1 MTMSRPRRLWHSS
14 TASRSVEPTAG
25 LSRNRQILWLT
36 AEGLSIA
43 GDHVFYLALGWIAV
57 SRYGP
62 SGLGWILAAGALPRG
77 ILMLIGGAFADR
89 VGPLR
94 LTILSDISRAATLAT
109 LCALIWANG
118 PSFPLLIVLAVIF
131 GLADAI
137 YYPASGSL
145 PSLFVPSDQVVR
157 IQNVRNLLNRLALVT
172 GAPLGG
178 VLVAWAGPTLPFLLD
193 AATFL
198 LCAIALL
205 ACRSHALRVAPSVDK
220 HVESRGSGVL
230 ADLRSGLSYVRRRP
244 ALVMPL
250 VAAGLFEFATG
261 GVINVGLPS
270 IASARTWG
278 SSGLGMLEAG
288 LGAGACTVA
297 LTLSLVPGLAEPKRI
312 YIAAGVTIASAL
324 LTLAGATGLAL
335 AIAATAVLGCGAG
348 AIAGAVLPQLQNNT
362 PASHIGRVMSMFY
375 FLTAG
380 LAPISLAAMAALID
394 TTTIVTGLTAA
405 AVTAACAAATGYLGT
420 RAANPTTDAVPEGAT
435 AVQPAHEQRLGQR
448 HT

>member
-157 IQNVRNLLNRLALVT
+157 IQNVRNLLNRLALKAVPQSDRALMRVRSGDQRDPVYAGLPCRRISGDPSVKRAQVRRLRIAGQPLVT

-198 LCAIALL
+198 LCVIALL

-244 ALVMPL
+244 ALKAVPQSDRALMRVRSGDQRDP
-250 VAAGLFEFATG
+250 VYAGLPCRRISGDPSVKRAQVRRLRIAGQPLDVVSFG
-261 GVINVGLPS
+261 GL
-270 IASARTWG
+270 ARCVEHDE
-278 SSGLGMLEAG
+278 SCRAV
-288 LGAGACTVA
+288 GAG
-297 LTLSLVPGLAEPKRI
+297 
-312 YIAAGVTIASAL
+312 
-324 LTLAGATGLAL
+324 
-335 AIAATAVLGCGAG
+335 
-348 AIAGAVLPQLQNNT
+348 
-362 PASHIGRVMSMFY
+362 
-375 FLTAG
+375 
-380 LAPISLAAMAALID
+380 
-394 TTTIVTGLTAA
+394 
-405 AVTAACAAATGYLGT
+405 
-420 RAANPTTDAVPEGAT
+420 
-435 AVQPAHEQRLGQR
+435 
-448 HT
+448 

>member
-1 MTMSRPRRLWHSS
+1 MSRPRRLWHSS

-244 ALVMPL
+244 ALEV
-250 VAAGLFEFATG
+250 
-261 GVINVGLPS
+261 
-270 IASARTWG
+270 
-278 SSGLGMLEAG
+278 
-288 LGAGACTVA
+288 
-297 LTLSLVPGLAEPKRI
+297 VP
-312 YIAAGVTIASAL
+312 
-324 LTLAGATGLAL
+324 
-335 AIAATAVLGCGAG
+335 
-348 AIAGAVLPQLQNNT
+348 
-362 PASHIGRVMSMFY
+362 
-375 FLTAG
+375 
-380 LAPISLAAMAALID
+380 
-394 TTTIVTGLTAA
+394 
-405 AVTAACAAATGYLGT
+405 
-420 RAANPTTDAVPEGAT
+420 
-435 AVQPAHEQRLGQR
+435 
-448 HT
+448 